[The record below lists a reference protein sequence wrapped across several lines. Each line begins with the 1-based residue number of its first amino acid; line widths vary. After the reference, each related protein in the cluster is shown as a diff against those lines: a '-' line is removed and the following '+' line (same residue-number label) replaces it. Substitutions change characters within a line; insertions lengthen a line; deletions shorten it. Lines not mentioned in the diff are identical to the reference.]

1 MATLFPLMKPLDHSC
16 ALLQYGYCNF
26 NRLLGFRRLEKQQ
39 GRQAANFSVL
49 SGVFTSVIRVI
60 VTPFYGG
67 QWQGGFMPAGLVAS
81 TANLAICLP
90 PTRFAALSGSFR
102 PYRKGFAMTA
112 IRKGYSRPL
121 YIHNIRNFPTLEA
134 ASRHVDLMLRGN
146 ALARFNIQQTAQGWS
161 VGRICA

>member
-1 MATLFPLMKPLDHSC
+1 MKALDHSS
-16 ALLQYGYCNF
+16 ALLQYSLVDFNQSASFSRLNCNGRHNAAF
-26 NRLLGFRRLEKQQ
+26 NRGF
-39 GRQAANFSVL
+39 
-49 SGVFTSVIRVI
+49 FTSVISALM
-60 VTPFYGG
+60 PSFYGDKRREALCLLESLLQSANPLSCCHPITFSSVKVVVKTVTKG
-67 QWQGGFMPAGLVAS
+67 IFMA
-81 TANLAICLP
+81 
-90 PTRFAALSGSFR
+90 
-102 PYRKGFAMTA
+102 K